1 MTIEFISAQLKEE
14 SQRFSRETLSLGPY
28 ETANYLLLCGKI
40 LLQYVKYSNQQIEPD
55 SQAFFSKSELDKIED
70 LFRELGNNFFPMAH
84 TNEPLRNLRIVN
96 THQYE
101 NINERIENLII
112 SFTRTS
118 EDILRS
124 NIEINERN
132 NEFSNAVMA
141 QLENFR
147 EEIRDVLNP

>member
-101 NINERIENLII
+101 NINERIDDFII